1 MWGNVFGLREH
12 GTTPRNEVIGGA
24 TTFATMAYIIF
35 VQPAVLSA
43 AGMDF
48 GAVMVATCLS
58 SALACFAMA
67 FLANYPVALAPAMG
81 HNFYFAFTVCAVM
94 GVPWQK
100 ALAAVFVAGAT
111 FMVLSVVRFRSII
124 LGAIPESL
132 KSAIAVGIG
141 LLIAFV
147 GLEWAGLVVDAPGTL
162 VRLGDL
168 SSRPVLLSLF
178 GLLVTSTLLVRR
190 VQGALLWGIAA
201 SAVLGGVL
209 GLVRYQGVA
218 SAPPSLGP
226 TFLQLDFSGLFDLSL
241 ITVVIVFLY
250 LDIFDTVGTL
260 VGVAQQADLMKD
272 GTLPRSERAL
282 FADAMGTSV
291 GALLGTSTVTSYIES
306 AAGVA
311 QGART
316 GLANLVTGALFLV
329 ALLFHPIVRMI
340 GGGTEIADGVV
351 LYPVTAPVLVIVGSL
366 MLKSIRNIP
375 LDDPSEAIPSFLTIV
390 GMPLFFSISDGLAL
404 GLVSYAVLKILAGKA
419 RTVSPLIYVLAALFA
434 LRYAFLG

>member
-1 MWGNVFGLREH
+1 MLERLFKLSEN
-12 GTTPRNEVIGGA
+12 GTDIRSEVVGGS

-48 GAVMVATCLS
+48 GAVMVATCIS
-58 SALACFAMA
+58 SAVACFAMA

-81 HNFYFAFTVCAVM
+81 HNFYFTFTVCVAM

-100 ALAAVFVAGAT
+100 ALAAVFVAGAI
-111 FMVLSVVRFRSII
+111 FMVLSVFRFRSII
-124 LGAIPESL
+124 LSVIPRSL
-132 KSAIAVGIG
+132 QSAIAVGIG

-147 GLEWAGLVVDAPGTL
+147 GLQWAGLVVDAPGTL
-162 VRLGDL
+162 VTLGDL
-168 SSRPVLLSLF
+168 SSRPVLLSLA
-178 GLLVTSTLLVRR
+178 GLLATSVLLVLG
-190 VQGALLWGIAA
+190 VQGALLIGILFTAIG
-201 SAVLGGVL
+201 AVVL
-209 GLVRYQGVA
+209 GLVRFQGIA
-218 SAPPSLGP
+218 SAPPSLSP
-226 TFLQLDFSGLFDLSL
+226 TFLQLDFSGLFSLEL

-260 VGVAQQADLMKD
+260 VGVAHQAGLMKD
-272 GTLPRSERAL
+272 GELPRSERAL
-282 FADAMGTSV
+282 FADATGTTV

-311 QGART
+311 QGSRT
-316 GLANLVTGALFLV
+316 GLSNLVTGALFLI
-329 ALLFHPIVRMI
+329 ALFFHPLVSMI
-340 GGGTEIADGVV
+340 GGGTEIAPGTV
-351 LYPVTAPVLVIVGSL
+351 LYPVTAPVLIIVGSL

-375 LDDPSEAIPSFLTIV
+375 LDDPSEAIPAFLTML

-404 GLVSYAVLKILAGKA
+404 GLVSYAILKLFSGQGRK
-419 RTVSPLIYVLAALFA
+419 VSPLIYVLAVLFA

>member
-1 MWGNVFGLREH
+1 MMEKLFQLRAH
-12 GTTPRNEVIGGA
+12 GTDVRSEIVGGA

-35 VQPAVLSA
+35 VQPAVLST

-58 SALACFAMA
+58 SAAACFAMA

-81 HNFYFAFTVCAVM
+81 HNFFFAFTVCAAM

-111 FMVLSVVRFRSII
+111 FMVLSAVRFRSII

-141 LLIAFV
+141 LLIAFI
-147 GLEWAGLVVDAPGTL
+147 GLQWAGLVVGAPGTL

-168 SSRPVLLSLF
+168 ASRPTLLGLF
-178 GLLVTSTLLVRR
+178 GLIATSVLLVRGVR
-190 VQGALLWGIAA
+190 GALLWGIAL
-201 SAVLGGVL
+201 STILGLIL
-209 GLVRYQGVA
+209 GLVRFQGVA
-218 SAPPSLGP
+218 SAPPSLAP
-226 TFLQLDFSGLFDLSL
+226 TFLKLDFSGLFDLNL
-241 ITVVIVFLY
+241 ITVIVVFLY

-260 VGVAQQADLMKD
+260 VGVAQQADLLED
-272 GTLPRSERAL
+272 GQLPRSERAL
-282 FADAMGTSV
+282 FADALGTSV

-311 QGART
+311 QGSRT
-316 GLANLVTGALFLV
+316 GLSNLITGALFIV
-329 ALLFHPIVRMI
+329 AIFFHPLVRMI
-340 GGGTEIADGVV
+340 GGGTEVAGGSI
-351 LYPVTAPVLVIVGSL
+351 LYPVTAPALIIVGSL
-366 MLKSIRNIP
+366 MLRSIRNIP
-375 LDDPSEAIPSFLTIV
+375 LDDPSEAIPAFLTMV

-404 GLVSYAVLKILAGKA
+404 GLVSYALVKVLAGKA
-419 RTVSPLIYVLAALFA
+419 KTVSPLIYVLAVLFA
-434 LRYAFLG
+434 LRYAFLL